1 MLTETYSFH
10 RNLRKSH
17 AYNVQSAGHYE
28 INPNMVSQDMS
39 RLKGAIGLIVSYA
52 AYYMATCKINKF

>member
-17 AYNVQSAGHYE
+17 TYNIQLAGHYE
-28 INPNMVSQDMS
+28 MNPNMVSQDML
-39 RLKGAIGLIVSYA
+39 RLKGVIGLIVSYA
-52 AYYMATCKINKF
+52 AYYMQIK